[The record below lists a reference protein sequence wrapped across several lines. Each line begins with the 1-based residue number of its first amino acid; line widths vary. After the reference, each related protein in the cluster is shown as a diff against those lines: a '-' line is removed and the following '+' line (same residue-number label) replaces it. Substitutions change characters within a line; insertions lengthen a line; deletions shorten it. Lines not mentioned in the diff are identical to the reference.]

1 MKKILLIVSV
11 ISLIAGS
18 LSLLISAYSRF
29 GYYNVMD
36 GSADLYANLY
46 QRMIVFFIIGIILA
60 VVGIFCLFIR
70 SKK

>member
-29 GYYNVMD
+29 GYYIM
-36 GSADLYANLY
+36 
-46 QRMIVFFIIGIILA
+46 
-60 VVGIFCLFIR
+60 
-70 SKK
+70 